1 MAPCWPE
8 NTTKVLIMKLL
19 KRISTSL
26 FLVAIIGSSHAA
38 TFPDHAIRLIVP
50 FTAGGNVDISA
61 RTIAQGLTEQL
72 GQSIIVENKPGANT
86 MIGTDF
92 VAKSPTDGYTLL
104 LAGAEGLA
112 INPHVY
118 KKVNYD
124 ALKDFSAVGLVGS
137 FPFALVINPKL
148 PVNNLVEFI
157 EYAKARSGKLNYSS
171 WGIGSTSQIAFEKLK
186 QTSGIDLVHV
196 PFQGAAPAITAVAA
210 GDVDAMMVP
219 LSVALPQANSGRI
232 KILGI
237 STEKRIASADF
248 IPTLSEQGVPVVISG
263 WQILVAP
270 KNTPAAVIQTLN
282 QNLNKVINSEA
293 TRSSLIKGGINPSPG
308 TPAQA
313 NALIESEWSRW
324 GKVAKDAKISLD

>member
-1 MAPCWPE
+1 
-8 NTTKVLIMKLL
+8 MKIL
-19 KRISTSL
+19 KITLASL
-26 FLVAIIGSSHAA
+26 FLATGIGSSLAA
-38 TFPDHAIRLIVP
+38 PYPDHPIKLIVP

-86 MIGTDF
+86 MIGTDY
-92 VAKSPTDGYTLL
+92 VAKSPADGYTLL

-148 PVNNLVEFI
+148 PINNLAEFI

-186 QTSGIDLVHV
+186 QTSGIDLIHV
-196 PFQGAAPAITAVAA
+196 PFQGAAPAITAVAS

-219 LSVALPQANSGRI
+219 LSVALPQASGGRI

-237 STEKRIASADF
+237 STDKRVSSADS

-282 QNLNKVINSEA
+282 QSLNKVMNSEA
-293 TRSSLIKGGINPSPG
+293 IRASLIKGGINPAPG

-313 NALIESEWSRW
+313 NALIETEWSRW

>member
-1 MAPCWPE
+1 
-8 NTTKVLIMKLL
+8 MKLL
-19 KRISTSL
+19 KLITTYF
-26 FLVAIIGSSHAA
+26 FLAINFGQSHAA
-38 TFPDHAIRLIVP
+38 PFPDHPIRLIVP

-86 MIGTDF
+86 MIGTDY
-92 VAKSPTDGYTLL
+92 VAKSPADGYTLL

-148 PVNNLVEFI
+148 PVNNLPEFI

-219 LSVALPQANSGRI
+219 LSVALPQSSSGRI

-237 STEKRIASADF
+237 STEKRISSADS

-282 QNLNKVINSEA
+282 QSLNKVINSEA

-313 NALIESEWSRW
+313 NTLIESEWSRW
-324 GKVAKDAKISLD
+324 GKVAKDAKINLD

>member
-1 MAPCWPE
+1 
-8 NTTKVLIMKLL
+8 MKLL
-19 KRISTSL
+19 KLIFAFL
-26 FLVAIIGSSHAA
+26 FLAASIASSHAA
-38 TFPDHAIRLIVP
+38 PFPDHPIRLIVP

-86 MIGTDF
+86 MIGTDY
-92 VAKSPTDGYTLL
+92 VAKAPADGYTLL

-148 PVNNLVEFI
+148 PINNLAEFI

-171 WGIGSTSQIAFEKLK
+171 WGIGSTSQIAYEKLK

-196 PFQGAAPAITAVAA
+196 PFQGAAPAISAVAS

-219 LSVALPQANSGRI
+219 LSVALPQASGGRI

-237 STEKRIASADF
+237 STEKRIPSSDS

-270 KNTPAAVIQTLN
+270 KNTPAAVIQMLN
-282 QNLNKVINSEA
+282 QSLNKVINSEA
-293 TRSSLIKGGINPSPG
+293 TRASLIKGGINPAPG

-313 NALIESEWSRW
+313 NTLIESEWSRW

>member
-1 MAPCWPE
+1 
-8 NTTKVLIMKLL
+8 MKLL
-19 KRISTSL
+19 KLTFAFL
-26 FLVAIIGSSHAA
+26 FLASSITSSHAA
-38 TFPDHAIRLIVP
+38 PFPDHPIRLIVP

-86 MIGTDF
+86 MIGTDY
-92 VAKSPTDGYTLL
+92 VAKSPADGYTLL

-124 ALKDFSAVGLVGS
+124 VLKDFSAVGLVGS

-148 PVNNLVEFI
+148 PINNLAEFI

-196 PFQGAAPAITAVAA
+196 PFQGAAPAITAVAS

-219 LSVALPQANSGRI
+219 LSVALPQASGGRI

-237 STEKRIASADF
+237 STEKRIPSADS

-282 QNLNKVINSEA
+282 QSLNKVINSEA
-293 TRSSLIKGGINPSPG
+293 TRASLIKGGINPAPG

>member
-1 MAPCWPE
+1 
-8 NTTKVLIMKLL
+8 MKLL
-19 KRISTSL
+19 KLISAYL
-26 FLVAIIGSSHAA
+26 FLAVSFGQSHAA
-38 TFPDHAIRLIVP
+38 PFPDHPIRLIVP

-86 MIGTDF
+86 MIGTDY
-92 VAKSPTDGYTLL
+92 VAKSPADGYTLL

-148 PVNNLVEFI
+148 PVNNLPEFI
-157 EYAKARSGKLNYSS
+157 EYAKARPGKLNYSS

-219 LSVALPQANSGRI
+219 LSVALPQASGGRI

-237 STEKRIASADF
+237 STEKRIASADT

-263 WQILVAP
+263 WQIMVAP

-282 QNLNKVINSEA
+282 QSLNKVINSEA
-293 TRSSLIKGGINPSPG
+293 TRASLIKGGINPSPG

-313 NALIESEWSRW
+313 NALIESEFSRW

>member
-1 MAPCWPE
+1 
-8 NTTKVLIMKLL
+8 MKLIKL
-19 KRISTSL
+19 ISTSL
-26 FLVAIIGSSHAA
+26 LLVASIGSSHAA
-38 TFPDHAIRLIVP
+38 PFPDHAISLIVP

-92 VAKSPTDGYTLL
+92 VAKSPADGYTLL

-219 LSVALPQANSGRI
+219 LSVALPQASSGRI

-237 STEKRIASADF
+237 STEKRISSVDS

-263 WQILVAP
+263 WQIMVAP
-270 KNTPAAVIQTLN
+270 KNTPAAIIQTLN
-282 QNLNKVINSEA
+282 QSLNKVINSEA

>member
-1 MAPCWPE
+1 
-8 NTTKVLIMKLL
+8 MKLL
-19 KRISTSL
+19 KLTLTSL
-26 FLVAIIGSSHAA
+26 FLAICIGSSLAA
-38 TFPDHAIRLIVP
+38 PYPDHPIKLIVP

-92 VAKSPTDGYTLL
+92 VAKSPADGYTLL

-148 PVNNLVEFI
+148 PVNNLAEFI
-157 EYAKARSGKLNYSS
+157 EYAKARPGKLNFSS

-219 LSVALPQANSGRI
+219 LSVALPQVSSGRI

-237 STEKRIASADF
+237 STEKRIQSADS
-248 IPTLSEQGVPVVISG
+248 IQTLSEQGVPVVISG

-270 KNTPAAVIQTLN
+270 KSTPAAVIQTLN
-282 QNLNKVINSEA
+282 QSLNKVINSEA
-293 TRSSLIKGGINPSPG
+293 THASLIKGGINPSPG

-313 NALIESEWSRW
+313 NTLIEAEWSRW
-324 GKVAKDAKISLD
+324 GKVARDAKISLD

>member
-1 MAPCWPE
+1 MQ
-8 NTTKVLIMKLL
+8 LL
-19 KRISTSL
+19 KLTFAFL
-26 FLVAIIGSSHAA
+26 FLFLAASIASSHAA
-38 TFPDHAIRLIVP
+38 PFPDHSIRLIVP

-86 MIGTDF
+86 MIGTDY
-92 VAKSPTDGYTLL
+92 VAKAPADGYTLL

-148 PVNNLVEFI
+148 PINNLAEFI

-196 PFQGAAPAITAVAA
+196 PFQGAAPAITAVAS

-219 LSVALPQANSGRI
+219 LSVALPQASGGRI

-237 STEKRIASADF
+237 STEKRIPSADS

-282 QNLNKVINSEA
+282 QSLNKVINSEA
-293 TRSSLIKGGINPSPG
+293 TRASLIKGGINPAPG

-313 NALIESEWSRW
+313 NTLIESEWSRW

>member
-1 MAPCWPE
+1 
-8 NTTKVLIMKLL
+8 MKLL
-19 KRISTSL
+19 KLITASL
-26 FLVAIIGSSHAA
+26 FLTSSIGASYAA
-38 TFPDHAIRLIVP
+38 PFPDHAIRLIVP

-86 MIGTDF
+86 MIGTDY
-92 VAKSPTDGYTLL
+92 VAKSPADGYTLL

-148 PVNNLVEFI
+148 PVNNLAEFI
-157 EYAKARSGKLNYSS
+157 EYAKARPGKLNYSS

-219 LSVALPQANSGRI
+219 LSVALPQASSGRI

-237 STEKRIASADF
+237 STEKRISSADS
-248 IPTLSEQGVPVVISG
+248 IPTLSEQGVLVVISG

-270 KNTPAAVIQTLN
+270 KSTPATVIQTLN
-282 QNLNKVINSEA
+282 QSLNKVINSEA
-293 TRSSLIKGGINPSPG
+293 TRASLIKGGINPSPG

>member
-1 MAPCWPE
+1 M
-8 NTTKVLIMKLL
+8 MKLL
-19 KRISTSL
+19 KTILSSVFLFSL
-26 FLVAIIGSSHAA
+26 IHVASAA
-38 TFPDHAIRLIVP
+38 PFPERAIKLIVP

-92 VAKSPTDGYTLL
+92 VAKSMPDGYTLL

-124 ALKDFSAVGLVGS
+124 ALKDFSAVGIVGS
-137 FPFALVINPKL
+137 FPFALVVNPKL
-148 PVNNLVEFI
+148 NINTLAEFI
-157 EYAKARSGKLNYSS
+157 EYAKARPGKLNFSS

-186 QTSGIDLVHV
+186 QTTGIDLTHV
-196 PFQGAAPAITAVAA
+196 PFQGAAPAITAVAS

-219 LSVALPQANSGRI
+219 LSVALPQASGGRI
-232 KILGI
+232 KILGV
-237 STEKRIASADF
+237 SSEKRIPTSDS
-248 IPTLSEQGVPVVISG
+248 IPTLSEQGVAVVISG

-270 KNTPAAVIQTLN
+270 KNTPSAVIQTLN
-282 QNLNKVINSEA
+282 QSLNKVLNSEVIR
-293 TRSSLIKGGINPSPG
+293 TSLTKGGISPSPG
-308 TPAQA
+308 TSAQA
-313 NALIESEWSRW
+313 NAMIEGEWSRW
-324 GKVAKDAKISLD
+324 GKVAKDAKINLD

>member
-1 MAPCWPE
+1 
-8 NTTKVLIMKLL
+8 MKIL
-19 KRISTSL
+19 KITLASL
-26 FLVAIIGSSHAA
+26 FLATGIGSSLAA
-38 TFPDHAIRLIVP
+38 PYPDHPIKLIVP

-86 MIGTDF
+86 MIGTDY
-92 VAKSPTDGYTLL
+92 VAKSPADGYTLL

-148 PVNNLVEFI
+148 PINNLAEFV
-157 EYAKARSGKLNYSS
+157 EYAKARPGKLNYSS

-186 QTSGIDLVHV
+186 QTSGIDLIHV
-196 PFQGAAPAITAVAA
+196 PFQGAAPAITAVAS

-219 LSVALPQANSGRI
+219 LSVALPQASGGRI

-237 STEKRIASADF
+237 STDKRVSSADS

-282 QNLNKVINSEA
+282 QSLNKVMNSEA
-293 TRSSLIKGGINPSPG
+293 IRASLIKGGINPAPG

-313 NALIESEWSRW
+313 NALIETEWSRW

>member
-1 MAPCWPE
+1 MDLCLLV
-8 NTTKVLIMKLL
+8 NITKEYIMKLFQYIFSSIL
-19 KRISTSL
+19 LSCSIS
-26 FLVAIIGSSHAA
+26 LVNAA
-38 TFPDHAIRLIVP
+38 PFPDHPIKLIVP

-92 VAKSPTDGYTLL
+92 VAKSPADGYTLL

-124 ALKDFSAVGLVGS
+124 APKDFSAVGLVGS

-148 PVNNLVEFI
+148 PVNNLAEFI
-157 EYAKARSGKLNYSS
+157 EYAKARPGKLNFSS

-219 LSVALPQANSGRI
+219 LSVALPQASGGRI
-232 KILGI
+232 KILSI
-237 STEKRIASADF
+237 STEKRIASADS

-263 WQILVAP
+263 WQTLVAP
-270 KNTPAAVIQTLN
+270 KNTPTAIIQLLN
-282 QNLNKVINSEA
+282 QSLNKVINTESIR
-293 TRSSLIKGGINPSPG
+293 TSLIKGGINPAPG

-313 NALIESEWSRW
+313 NTLIESEWSRW

>member
-1 MAPCWPE
+1 MAPYWPE
-8 NTTKVLIMKLL
+8 NITKEFIMKLL
-19 KRISTSL
+19 KLTFAFLSL
-26 FLVAIIGSSHAA
+26 AVSIASSHAA
-38 TFPDHAIRLIVP
+38 PFPDHSIRLIVP

-86 MIGTDF
+86 MIGTDY
-92 VAKSPTDGYTLL
+92 VAKAPADGYTLL

-148 PVNNLVEFI
+148 PINNVAEFI

-196 PFQGAAPAITAVAA
+196 PFQGAAPAITAVAS

-219 LSVALPQANSGRI
+219 LSVALPQASGGRI

-237 STEKRIASADF
+237 STEKRIPSADS

-282 QNLNKVINSEA
+282 QSLNKVINSEA
-293 TRSSLIKGGINPSPG
+293 TRASLIKGGINPAPG

-313 NALIESEWSRW
+313 NTLIESEWSRW

>member
-1 MAPCWPE
+1 MKI
-8 NTTKVLIMKLL
+8 TQLICSCAFLCL
-19 KRISTSL
+19 FISPA
-26 FLVAIIGSSHAA
+26 FAA
-38 TFPDHAIRLIVP
+38 TFPDHPIRLIVP

-86 MIGTDF
+86 MIATEF
-92 VAKSPTDGYTLL
+92 VAKAPADGYTLL

-148 PVNNLVEFI
+148 AVNNLSEFI
-157 EYAKARSGKLNYSS
+157 EYAKSRSGKLNYSS

-186 QTSGIDLVHV
+186 QTSGLDLVHV
-196 PFQGAAPAITAVAA
+196 PFQGAAPAITAVAS

-219 LSVALPQANSGRI
+219 LSVALPQASNGRI
-232 KILGI
+232 KILGV
-237 STEKRIASADF
+237 SSEKRIASADS
-248 IPTLSEQGVPVVISG
+248 IPTLTEQGVPVVISG

-270 KNTPAAVIQTLN
+270 KNTPAVVVQTLN
-282 QNLNKVINSEA
+282 QNLNKVLKGEV
-293 TRSSLIKGGINPSPG
+293 TRTALVKIGITPSPG
-308 TPAQA
+308 TAAQA
-313 NALIESEWSRW
+313 NSLIESEWSRW
-324 GKVAKDAKISLD
+324 GKVATEAKINLD

>member
-1 MAPCWPE
+1 
-8 NTTKVLIMKLL
+8 MKLL
-19 KRISTSL
+19 KLITASL
-26 FLVAIIGSSHAA
+26 FLTSSIGASYAA
-38 TFPDHAIRLIVP
+38 PFPDHAIRLIAP
-50 FTAGGNVDISA
+50 FMAGGNVDISA

-86 MIGTDF
+86 MIGTDY
-92 VAKSPTDGYTLL
+92 VAKSPADGYTLL

-148 PVNNLVEFI
+148 QVNNLAEFI
-157 EYAKARSGKLNYSS
+157 EYAKARPGKLNYSS

-219 LSVALPQANSGRI
+219 LSVALPQASSGRI

-237 STEKRIASADF
+237 STEKRISSADS
-248 IPTLSEQGVPVVISG
+248 IPTLSEQGVLVVISG

-270 KNTPAAVIQTLN
+270 KSTPAAVIQTLN
-282 QNLNKVINSEA
+282 QSLNKVINSEA
-293 TRSSLIKGGINPSPG
+293 TRASLIKGGINPSPG

>member
-1 MAPCWPE
+1 
-8 NTTKVLIMKLL
+8 MKLL
-19 KRISTSL
+19 KLITASL
-26 FLVAIIGSSHAA
+26 FLTSSIGASYAA
-38 TFPDHAIRLIVP
+38 PFPDHAIRLIAP

-86 MIGTDF
+86 MIGTDY
-92 VAKSPTDGYTLL
+92 VAKSPADGYTLL

-148 PVNNLVEFI
+148 QVNNLAEFI
-157 EYAKARSGKLNYSS
+157 EYAKARPGKLNYSS

-219 LSVALPQANSGRI
+219 LSVALPQASSGRI

-237 STEKRIASADF
+237 STEKRISSADS
-248 IPTLSEQGVPVVISG
+248 IPTLSEQGVLVVISG

-270 KNTPAAVIQTLN
+270 KSTPAAVIQTLN
-282 QNLNKVINSEA
+282 QSLNKVINSEA
-293 TRSSLIKGGINPSPG
+293 TRASLIKGGINPSPG

>member
-1 MAPCWPE
+1 MKCFLHILTTLVLSSAISLVNAAP
-8 NTTKVLIMKLL
+8 
-19 KRISTSL
+19 
-26 FLVAIIGSSHAA
+26 
-38 TFPDHAIRLIVP
+38 FPDHPIKLIVP

-92 VAKSPTDGYTLL
+92 VAKSPADGYTLL

-124 ALKDFSAVGLVGS
+124 ALKDFSAVGVVGS
-137 FPFALVINPKL
+137 FPFALVVSPKL
-148 PVNNLVEFI
+148 NVSNLAEFI
-157 EYAKARSGKLNYSS
+157 EYTKARPGKFNFSS

-186 QTSGIDLVHV
+186 QTTGIDLTHV

-210 GDVDAMMVP
+210 GEVDAMMVP

-232 KILGI
+232 KILGV
-237 STEKRIASADF
+237 SSEKRIASSEN

-270 KNTPAAVIQTLN
+270 KNTPAPVIQTLN
-282 QNLNKVINSEA
+282 QSLNKVLNNEVIRTNL
-293 TRSSLIKGGINPSPG
+293 TKGGISPSPG
-308 TPAQA
+308 SAAQA

-324 GKVAKDAKISLD
+324 GKVAKDAKINLD

>member
-1 MAPCWPE
+1 MDLYFPE
-8 NTTKVLIMKLL
+8 NLTKEFIMKITQLICSCAFL
-19 KRISTSL
+19 CSFISPA
-26 FLVAIIGSSHAA
+26 FAA
-38 TFPDHAIRLIVP
+38 TFPDHPIRLIVP

-86 MIGTDF
+86 MIATEF
-92 VAKSPTDGYTLL
+92 VAKAPGDGYTLL

-148 PVNNLVEFI
+148 AVNNLSEFI
-157 EYAKARSGKLNYSS
+157 EYAKSRSGKLNYSS

-186 QTSGIDLVHV
+186 QTSGLDLVHV
-196 PFQGAAPAITAVAA
+196 PFQGAAPAITAVAS

-219 LSVALPQANSGRI
+219 LSVALPQASNGRI
-232 KILGI
+232 KILGV
-237 STEKRIASADF
+237 SSEKRIASADS
-248 IPTLSEQGVPVVISG
+248 IPTLTEQGVPVVISG

-270 KNTPAAVIQTLN
+270 KNTPAAVVQTLN
-282 QNLNKVINSEA
+282 QNLNKVLKGEV
-293 TRSSLIKGGINPSPG
+293 TRTALVKIGITPSPG

-313 NALIESEWSRW
+313 NSLIESEWSRW
-324 GKVAKDAKISLD
+324 GKVATEAKINLD

>member
-1 MAPCWPE
+1 MRLFQSIFSSILLSSSISLVNAAP
-8 NTTKVLIMKLL
+8 
-19 KRISTSL
+19 
-26 FLVAIIGSSHAA
+26 
-38 TFPDHAIRLIVP
+38 FPDHPIKLIVP

-92 VAKSPTDGYTLL
+92 VAKSPADGYTLL

-137 FPFALVINPKL
+137 FPFALVISPKI
-148 PVNNLVEFI
+148 PVNNLAEFI
-157 EYAKARSGKLNYSS
+157 EYAKARPGKLNFSS

-219 LSVALPQANSGRI
+219 LSVALPQASSSRI

-237 STEKRIASADF
+237 STEKRIASADS

-270 KNTPAAVIQTLN
+270 KNTPTAIIQTLN
-282 QNLNKVINSEA
+282 QSLNKVINTESIR
-293 TRSSLIKGGINPSPG
+293 TSLIKGGINPAPG

-313 NALIESEWSRW
+313 NTLIESEWSRW

>member
-1 MAPCWPE
+1 
-8 NTTKVLIMKLL
+8 MKLL
-19 KRISTSL
+19 KRISSSL
-26 FLVAIIGSSHAA
+26 FLFASIGSSYAA
-38 TFPDHAIRLIVP
+38 PFPDHAIRLIVP

-92 VAKSPTDGYTLL
+92 VAKSPADGYTLL

-219 LSVALPQANSGRI
+219 LSVALPQASSGRI

-237 STEKRIASADF
+237 SSEKRISSADS

-282 QNLNKVINSEA
+282 QSLNKVINSEA

-313 NALIESEWSRW
+313 NTLIESEWSRW
-324 GKVAKDAKISLD
+324 GKVAKDAKINLD

>member
-1 MAPCWPE
+1 
-8 NTTKVLIMKLL
+8 MKLL
-19 KRISTSL
+19 KLITASL
-26 FLVAIIGSSHAA
+26 FLTASIGASYAA
-38 TFPDHAIRLIVP
+38 PFPDHAIRLIAP
-50 FTAGGNVDISA
+50 FMAGGNVDISA

-86 MIGTDF
+86 MIGTDY
-92 VAKSPTDGYTLL
+92 VAKSPADGYTLL

-148 PVNNLVEFI
+148 QVNNLAEFI
-157 EYAKARSGKLNYSS
+157 EYAKARPGKLNYSS

-219 LSVALPQANSGRI
+219 LSVALPQASSGRI

-237 STEKRIASADF
+237 STEKRISSADS
-248 IPTLSEQGVPVVISG
+248 IPTLSEQGVLVVISG

-270 KNTPAAVIQTLN
+270 KSTPAAVIQTLN
-282 QNLNKVINSEA
+282 QSLNKVINSEA
-293 TRSSLIKGGINPSPG
+293 TRASLIKGGINPSPG

>member
-1 MAPCWPE
+1 
-8 NTTKVLIMKLL
+8 MKLFQYIFSGL
-19 KRISTSL
+19 L
-26 FLVAIIGSSHAA
+26 FSSAIGLVNAA
-38 TFPDHAIRLIVP
+38 PFPERPIKLIVP

-92 VAKSPTDGYTLL
+92 VAKSSADGYTLL

-124 ALKDFSAVGLVGS
+124 ALKDFSAVGVVGS

-148 PVNNLVEFI
+148 AVNNLAEFI
-157 EYAKARSGKLNYSS
+157 EYAKARPGKLNFSS
-171 WGIGSTSQIAFEKLK
+171 WGIGSTSQIAFEKFK
-186 QTSGIDLVHV
+186 QTAGIDLTHV

-219 LSVALPQANSGRI
+219 LSVALPQASGGRV
-232 KILGI
+232 KILGVT
-237 STEKRIASADF
+237 SEKRIPTSDS
-248 IPTLSEQGVPVVISG
+248 IPTLSEQGMPVVISG

-270 KNTPAAVIQTLN
+270 KNTPAPIIQTLN
-282 QNLNKVINSEA
+282 QSLNKVLNTEA
-293 TRSSLIKGGINPSPG
+293 IRASLTKGGISPSPG
-308 TPAQA
+308 SAAQA
-313 NALIESEWSRW
+313 NSLIESEWSRW

>member
-1 MAPCWPE
+1 
-8 NTTKVLIMKLL
+8 MKLL
-19 KRISTSL
+19 KLITASL
-26 FLVAIIGSSHAA
+26 FLTASIGASYAA
-38 TFPDHAIRLIVP
+38 PFPDHAIRLIAP

-86 MIGTDF
+86 MIGTDY
-92 VAKSPTDGYTLL
+92 VAKSPADGYTLL

-148 PVNNLVEFI
+148 QVNNLAEFI
-157 EYAKARSGKLNYSS
+157 EYAKARPGKLNYSS

-219 LSVALPQANSGRI
+219 LSVALPQASSGRI

-237 STEKRIASADF
+237 STEKRISSADS
-248 IPTLSEQGVPVVISG
+248 IPTLSEQGVLVVISG

-270 KNTPAAVIQTLN
+270 KSTPAAVIQTLN
-282 QNLNKVINSEA
+282 QSLNKVINSEA
-293 TRSSLIKGGINPSPG
+293 TRASLIKGGINPSPG

>member
-1 MAPCWPE
+1 
-8 NTTKVLIMKLL
+8 MKLL
-19 KRISTSL
+19 KLITASL
-26 FLVAIIGSSHAA
+26 FLTSSIGASYAA
-38 TFPDHAIRLIVP
+38 PFPDHAIRLIVP

-86 MIGTDF
+86 MIGTDYA
-92 VAKSPTDGYTLL
+92 AKSPADGYTLL

-148 PVNNLVEFI
+148 PVNNLAEFI
-157 EYAKARSGKLNYSS
+157 EYAKARPGKLNYSS

-219 LSVALPQANSGRI
+219 LSVALPQASSGRI

-237 STEKRIASADF
+237 STEKRISSADS
-248 IPTLSEQGVPVVISG
+248 IPTLSEQGVLVVISG

-270 KNTPAAVIQTLN
+270 KSTPATVIQTLN
-282 QNLNKVINSEA
+282 QSLNKVINSEA
-293 TRSSLIKGGINPSPG
+293 TRASLIKGGINPSPG

>member
-1 MAPCWPE
+1 M
-8 NTTKVLIMKLL
+8 MKLL
-19 KRISTSL
+19 KTIFSAVL
-26 FLVAIIGSSHAA
+26 FLNLIHLVNAA
-38 TFPDHAIRLIVP
+38 PFPDRAIKLIVP

-92 VAKSPTDGYTLL
+92 VAKSLPDGYTLL

-124 ALKDFSAVGLVGS
+124 ALKDFSAVGVVGS
-137 FPFALVINPKL
+137 FPFALVVSPKL
-148 PVNNLVEFI
+148 NVNTLAEFI
-157 EYAKARSGKLNYSS
+157 EYAKARPGKLNFSS
-171 WGIGSTSQIAFEKLK
+171 WGIGSTSQIAFEKFK
-186 QTSGIDLVHV
+186 QTAGVDLTHI
-196 PFQGAAPAITAVAA
+196 PFQGAAPAITAVAS

-219 LSVALPQANSGRI
+219 LSVALPQASGGRV
-232 KILGI
+232 KIVGV
-237 STEKRIASADF
+237 SSEKRIPTSDT
-248 IPTLSEQGVPVVISG
+248 IPTLSEQGAPVVISG

-270 KNTPAAVIQTLN
+270 KNTPSAVIQTLN
-282 QNLNKVINSEA
+282 QSLNKVLNSEVVRTA
-293 TRSSLIKGGINPSPG
+293 LTKGGITPSPG
-308 TPAQA
+308 TSAQA
-313 NALIESEWSRW
+313 NTMIDAEWSRW

>member
-1 MAPCWPE
+1 MALCWPE
-8 NTTKVLIMKLL
+8 NITKEFIMKLL
-19 KRISTSL
+19 KLTFAFL
-26 FLVAIIGSSHAA
+26 FLALSIASSHAA
-38 TFPDHAIRLIVP
+38 PFPDHPIRLIVP

-86 MIGTDF
+86 MIGTDY
-92 VAKSPTDGYTLL
+92 VAKAPADGYTLL

-148 PVNNLVEFI
+148 PINNLAEFI

-196 PFQGAAPAITAVAA
+196 PFQGAAPAITAVAS

-219 LSVALPQANSGRI
+219 LSVALPQASGGRI

-237 STEKRIASADF
+237 STEKRLPSADS
-248 IPTLSEQGVPVVISG
+248 IQTLSEQGVPVVISG

-270 KNTPAAVIQTLN
+270 KNTPAPVIQTLN
-282 QNLNKVINSEA
+282 QSLNKVINGEA
-293 TRSSLIKGGINPSPG
+293 IRASLIKGGINPAPG

-313 NALIESEWSRW
+313 NTLIESEWSRW

>member
-1 MAPCWPE
+1 MLK
-8 NTTKVLIMKLL
+8 TLICALGLL
-19 KRISTSL
+19 VTCTFGVVFAQPFPNKTITIVVPTS
-26 FLVAIIGSSHAA
+26 
-38 TFPDHAIRLIVP
+38 
-50 FTAGGNVDISA
+50 AGGANDAMA
-61 RTIAQGLTEQL
+61 RILAQGLSVKL
-72 GQSIIVENKPGANT
+72 GQAVIVENKPGANT

-92 VAKSPTDGYTLL
+92 VAKSPADGYTLL

-148 PVNNLVEFI
+148 AVNNLAEFI
-157 EYAKARSGKLNYSS
+157 EYAKARPGKLNYSS

-196 PFQGAAPAITAVAA
+196 PFQGAAPAITAVAS

-219 LSVALPQANSGRI
+219 LSVALPQTSSGRI

-237 STEKRIASADF
+237 STEKRIASADS
-248 IPTLSEQGVPVVISG
+248 IPTLSEQGVSVVISG

-270 KNTPAAVIQTLN
+270 KNTPTAIIQTLN
-282 QNLNKVINSEA
+282 QSLNKVINTESIR
-293 TRSSLIKGGINPSPG
+293 TSLIKGGINPAPG

-313 NALIESEWSRW
+313 NTLIESEWSRW

>member
-1 MAPCWPE
+1 
-8 NTTKVLIMKLL
+8 MKLL
-19 KRISTSL
+19 KLTFAFL
-26 FLVAIIGSSHAA
+26 FLASSITSSHAA
-38 TFPDHAIRLIVP
+38 PFPDHPIRLIVP

-86 MIGTDF
+86 MIGTDY
-92 VAKSPTDGYTLL
+92 VAKAPADGYTLL

-148 PVNNLVEFI
+148 PINNLAEFI

-196 PFQGAAPAITAVAA
+196 PFQGAAPAITAVAS

-219 LSVALPQANSGRI
+219 LSVALPQASGGRI

-237 STEKRIASADF
+237 STEKRLPSADS

-282 QNLNKVINSEA
+282 QSLNKVINSEA
-293 TRSSLIKGGINPSPG
+293 TRASLIKGGINPAPG

-313 NALIESEWSRW
+313 NTLIESEWSRW

>member
-1 MAPCWPE
+1 MAPYWPA
-8 NTTKVLIMKLL
+8 NLTKEFMMKIL
-19 KRISTSL
+19 KIALASL
-26 FLVAIIGSSHAA
+26 FVATSIGSSQAA
-38 TFPDHAIRLIVP
+38 PFPDHPIKLIVP

-92 VAKSPTDGYTLL
+92 VAKAPADGYTLL

-148 PVNNLVEFI
+148 PVNNLAEFI
-157 EYAKARSGKLNYSS
+157 EYAKARAGKLNYSS

-219 LSVALPQANSGRI
+219 LSVALPQASGGRI

-237 STEKRIASADF
+237 STDKRIPSADS

-282 QNLNKVINSEA
+282 QSLNKVINSET
-293 TRSSLIKGGINPSPG
+293 TRASLIKGGINPSPG

>member
-1 MAPCWPE
+1 
-8 NTTKVLIMKLL
+8 MKLFKL
-19 KRISTSL
+19 TLTCIYLACSMG
-26 FLVAIIGSSHAA
+26 VGNAA
-38 TFPDHAIRLIVP
+38 SFPDHPIKLIVP

-92 VAKSPTDGYTLL
+92 VAKSAADGYTLL

-148 PVNNLVEFI
+148 PVNNLAEFI
-157 EYAKARSGKLNYSS
+157 EYAKARPGKLNFSS

-186 QTSGIDLVHV
+186 QTSSIDLVHV

-219 LSVALPQANSGRI
+219 LSVALPQASSGRI

-237 STEKRIASADF
+237 STEKRIASADSV
-248 IPTLSEQGVPVVISG
+248 PTLSEQGVPVVISG

-270 KNTPAAVIQTLN
+270 KNTPAAVIQVLN
-282 QNLNKVINSEA
+282 QSLNKVINTESIR
-293 TRSSLIKGGINPSPG
+293 TSLIKGGINPAPG

-313 NALIESEWSRW
+313 NTLIESEWSRW

>member
-1 MAPCWPE
+1 
-8 NTTKVLIMKLL
+8 MKIL
-19 KRISTSL
+19 KITLVSL
-26 FLVAIIGSSHAA
+26 FLATGIGSSLAA
-38 TFPDHAIRLIVP
+38 PYPDHPIKLIVP

-92 VAKSPTDGYTLL
+92 VAKAPADGYILL

-148 PVNNLVEFI
+148 PINNLAEFV
-157 EYAKARSGKLNYSS
+157 EYAKARPGKLNYSS

-186 QTSGIDLVHV
+186 QTSGIDLIHV
-196 PFQGAAPAITAVAA
+196 PFQGAAPAITAVAS

-219 LSVALPQANSGRI
+219 LSVALPQASGGRI

-237 STEKRIASADF
+237 STDKRVSSADS

-282 QNLNKVINSEA
+282 QSLNKVMNSEA
-293 TRSSLIKGGINPSPG
+293 IRASLIKGGINPAPG

-313 NALIESEWSRW
+313 NALIETEWSRW

>member
-1 MAPCWPE
+1 
-8 NTTKVLIMKLL
+8 MKLFKL
-19 KRISTSL
+19 TLTCIYLACSMG
-26 FLVAIIGSSHAA
+26 VGNAA
-38 TFPDHAIRLIVP
+38 PFPDHPIKLIVP

-92 VAKSPTDGYTLL
+92 VAKSPADGYTLL

-148 PVNNLVEFI
+148 PVNNLAEFI
-157 EYAKARSGKLNYSS
+157 EYAKARPGKLNFSS

-186 QTSGIDLVHV
+186 QTSSIDLVHV

-219 LSVALPQANSGRI
+219 LSVALPQASSGRI

-237 STEKRIASADF
+237 STEKRIASADSV
-248 IPTLSEQGVPVVISG
+248 PTLSEQGVPVVISG

-270 KNTPAAVIQTLN
+270 KNTPAVIIQALN
-282 QNLNKVINSEA
+282 QSLNKVINTESIR
-293 TRSSLIKGGINPSPG
+293 TSLIKGGINPAPG

-313 NALIESEWSRW
+313 NTLIESEWSRW